1 MATRDNLESRQITIQ
16 RWIFFLLSH
25 VTDLKA
31 FFFLILPPLHPLAA
45 LQLQHLSCWFPTSFS
60 FYPHFVD
67 MTTVSHVPLHLL
79 SQDGQKTIFFFMA
92 NGWCVMAKACS
103 CILVTVAT
111 LDKRAY
117 KYIAE
122 KHSGLHSALNELLS
136 TDDWSLLTVTKFI
149 CIEGIS
155 VGFAGTNDRN
165 GDYLLLH

>member
-1 MATRDNLESRQITIQ
+1 
-16 RWIFFLLSH
+16 
-25 VTDLKA
+25 
-31 FFFLILPPLHPLAA
+31 
-45 LQLQHLSCWFPTSFS
+45 
-60 FYPHFVD
+60 
-67 MTTVSHVPLHLL
+67 
-79 SQDGQKTIFFFMA
+79 
-92 NGWCVMAKACS
+92 MAKACS

-136 TDDWSLLTVTKFI
+136 TDDQSQLTGTKFI

-155 VGFAGTNDRN
+155 AGFAGTNDQN